1 MKKQFLVIY
10 LNDVSFS
17 YIVDNLD
24 DLINEMYEVELLNG
38 EPIEVVHNWFNDNH
52 KVFQINGEIVEL

>member
-17 YIVDNLD
+17 YIVDSLD
-24 DLINEMYEVELLNG
+24 DLINEMYEVDLLNG
-38 EPIEVVHNWFNDNH
+38 EPIEVVHNWFNENY
-52 KVFQINGEIVEL
+52 KVFQVNGEIVEL

>member
-1 MKKQFLVIY
+1 MKKQFLVID
-10 LNDVSFS
+10 LNDTPNH
-17 YIVDNLD
+17 YIVDSLD

-52 KVFQINGEIVEL
+52 KVFQINGEVIEL

>member
-17 YIVDNLD
+17 YIVDSLD

-38 EPIEVVHNWFNDNH
+38 EPIETVHKWFNENY
-52 KVFQINGEIVEL
+52 KVFQINGEIIEL

>member
-17 YIVDNLD
+17 YIVDSLD
-24 DLINEMYEVELLNG
+24 ELIDQMYEVELMNG
-38 EPIEVVHNWFNDNH
+38 EPIETVHKWFNENY
-52 KVFQINGEIVEL
+52 KVFQVNGEVIEL